1 MNLADWL
8 RTWLAPLAALL
19 AAAAL
24 AAWLANV
31 SGSALREARQA
42 FEAERQ
48 RLNEARARLSQ
59 VDEERRLLERYG
71 PAYRKLLDAGIVG
84 PEQRVNWID
93 AVRAA
98 GQSLRGF
105 GVDYRLAGQQPAR
118 LPVPP
123 SGVVVQESPM
133 ELNLKLLHEGDLLAF
148 LAALDSQQ
156 AGLVL
161 PRACTIQR
169 LGSAPFSARFE
180 PKLAAECSL
189 AWITLSPV
197 ENRP

>member
-1 MNLADWL
+1 MSFADWV
-8 RTWLAPLAALL
+8 RTWLAPLVALL

-24 AAWLANV
+24 AVWLANV
-31 SGSALREARQA
+31 SGSAAREARQTL
-42 FEAERQ
+42 EAERQ
-48 RLNEARARLSQ
+48 RLAQARARLNQ

-71 PAYRKLLDAGIVG
+71 PAYRQLLAAGIVG

-93 AVRAA
+93 AVRGA

-105 GVDYRLAGQQPAR
+105 GVDYRLAGRQPAR
-118 LPVPP
+118 LPAPP
-123 SGVVVQESPM
+123 AGVVVQESPM

-161 PRACTIQR
+161 PRSCTIHR
-169 LGSAPFSARFE
+169 LGSGPFSARFE

-189 AWITLSPV
+189 AWVTLSPV
-197 ENRP
+197 ESRP